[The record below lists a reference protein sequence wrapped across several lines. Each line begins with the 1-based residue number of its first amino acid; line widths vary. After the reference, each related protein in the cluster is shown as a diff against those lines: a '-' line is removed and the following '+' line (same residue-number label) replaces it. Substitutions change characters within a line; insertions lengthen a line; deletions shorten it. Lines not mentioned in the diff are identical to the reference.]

1 MSIIKKSAMILAWID
16 DSFTYPR
23 YHDLRR
29 CHSIPAKIKLI
40 QENGKFINLNYYV
53 RRVHQGELEAICW
66 RDQKKWEAERASE
79 RYRWSYKNNLM
90 NGRHA

>member
-1 MSIIKKSAMILAWID
+1 MIKKSAMILAWID
-16 DSFTYPR
+16 DSFIYPR
-23 YHDLRR
+23 YHDLRC
-29 CHSIPAKIKLI
+29 CHCISDKLKLI
-40 QENGKFINLNYYV
+40 QENGKFFNLDYYV
-53 RRVHQGELEAICW
+53 RRVNQVELEAISW